1 MMKFFR
7 SVVAGVCLLAAAA
20 GYAQTESA
28 AGQNASPAPRWGA
41 ELKAGTF
48 YPDVDDWSDFYGN
61 DRGSSVGVT
70 VSRALGPMLEL
81 AFDGAYFHDR
91 GRGFYSANNRPGG
104 DMLYELYTLGAGI
117 NIRLPVA
124 LWGWLTPYG
133 GVSAVR
139 SYYNELINGGDRRRG
154 YRDGAMVRAGA
165 RILLDGVEPGA
176 ASVLQNDFG
185 ILNSLLVIEWQQ
197 SETDKVSGY
206 DLGGESIYFGLRFE
220 W

>member
-1 MMKFFR
+1 MVKFFR
-7 SVVAGVCLLAAAA
+7 SLVVVVCLFGASA
-20 GYAQTESA
+20 YAQTEPA
-28 AGQNASPAPRWGA
+28 APQDTAPLPKWGA
-41 ELKAGTF
+41 ELKGGTF
-48 YPDVDDWSDFYGN
+48 YPDVNEWPDFYGN
-61 DRGSSVGVT
+61 DRGGSVAVT
-70 VSRALGPMLEL
+70 LNRALGPVFELEL
-81 AFDGAYFHDR
+81 DGAYFHDR

-139 SYYNELINGGDRRRG
+139 AYYNETINGGDRRRG

-176 ASVLQNDFG
+176 ASGLQNDFD
-185 ILNSLLVIEWQQ
+185 ILNTLLVIEWQQ
-197 SETDKVSGY
+197 METDKVSGF